1 MSRLEELKKQN
12 PSFSVNYVD
21 IINNL
26 VGKPIYTEMVIN
38 LMKNALNPQES
49 RRKSIYHEL
58 TEDYKLD
65 KEMVEDK
72 TLFQLLL
79 ITRLLNDTIGF
90 TEFKTIKKF
99 IGFYERNLI
108 TKKDLTSYKT
118 ISDLELQLSL
128 AELKMVDKEM
138 EKQVKKLHE
147 DDEWLVIK
155 PLSFLASKKYGANTK
170 WCTTNENNPDY
181 FLKYSRRGI
190 LIYVINKKT
199 GNKVAAFKNLD
210 NDYERETSF
219 WNMIDQRIDSMESD
233 LPYEILSIISNEFKN
248 TNRPNWDIQTEDEKN
263 KQLMWIE
270 REFYGIKEKRFSIGP
285 VIEREE
291 SLSIAPPEP
300 MEPRGI
306 VVDMFGQEVM
316 EPVESINV
324 QLSVENERI
333 SFGEDGGY

>member
-38 LMKNALNPQES
+38 LMKNTLNPQQD
-49 RRKSIYHEL
+49 RRKSIYREL

-65 KEMVEDK
+65 KEVVEDK

-79 ITRLLNDTIGF
+79 ISRLLNDTIGY
-90 TEFKTIKKF
+90 TEFKTIEKF

-128 AELKMVDKEM
+128 AELKVVDKEM
-138 EKQVKKLHE
+138 EKQVIKLRE

-170 WCTTNENNPDY
+170 WCTTNENNPEY

-199 GNKVAAFKNLD
+199 GVKVASFKNLD
-210 NDYERETSF
+210 DDYERETSF
-219 WNMIDQRIDSMESD
+219 WNMIDHRIDSMETD
-233 LPYEILSIISNEFKN
+233 LPYEILTIISNEFKN
-248 TNRPNWDIQTEDEKN
+248 TNRPNWDLQTEDEKN
-263 KQLMWIE
+263 KQVMWIE

-291 SLSIAPPEP
+291 SLSIAPLEP

-306 VVDMFGQEVM
+306 VVDMFGQVM

-333 SFGEDGGY
+333 SFGEDRGY